1 MIECSDEKYAKNE
14 LGGICLK
21 RRLVVLACL
30 IALMGCLTL
39 TASAQS
45 TASKIEI
52 FSTVNSD
59 GDCLVNMSVTLH
71 LEGKI
76 ENLQFPLPAGA
87 TGVTLNKASC
97 RTEKTK
103 DAVLVDLS
111 RLTDGVTGDFT
122 MQFDYVLKET
132 VAVAEDLPEIKE
144 TNPDGETLGKGRKPL
159 QLTLPLLG
167 EFAFPVEKVNFV
179 ITLPGPVTNPPRF
192 TSIYRQYGVES
203 ILPAMVDGSM
213 ISGGTT
219 AQLNDHESVTM
230 TLVVPDAMFPSVN
243 IYERTGNPEIVPMSI
258 FAGLALLYWLIFLRC
273 APLIRYRNVNPPDGI
288 TAGELGCRL
297 TLAGGDLT
305 MMVLSWA
312 QLGYILINMDR
323 SGRIILHKRMDMGNE
338 RSLFEIRIFKS
349 LFGTKNAVDAT
360 GFNYAKLV
368 RKVARMVPGE
378 KTMCKTESGSMK
390 VFRALCCMVQVFCG
404 ICVAMNMT
412 AILALQ
418 ILLSVV
424 LGVFGAVSAWHIQ
437 NIAYRTHLRGKNRVF
452 VGLGLMVVWILLGLL
467 CGQVWIPLVSVLG
480 QFLFSYFA
488 AYGGR
493 RSDLNRH
500 DVGQILGLRHYM
512 KRISREEMVLILK
525 NEPEYFFDLAPY
537 ALAMGILRP
546 FARNFGPKKK
556 WELCPYLIVRHKGR
570 LTAAEWASIL
580 RNCADRMDARAQR
593 MELERWMPIKF
604 R

>member
-1 MIECSDEKYAKNE
+1 M
-14 LGGICLK
+14 K
-21 RRLVVLACL
+21 RRLVMLAFLVVLMSCL
-30 IALMGCLTL
+30 ALTV
-39 TASAQS
+39 SAQS
-45 TASKIEI
+45 TATKIET
-52 FSTVNSD
+52 FCTVNSD

-71 LEGKI
+71 LEGDA
-76 ENLQFPLPAGA
+76 EDLMFPLPAGA

-97 RTEKTK
+97 RTEKTAS
-103 DAVLVDLS
+103 AVLVDIS
-111 RLTDGVTGDFT
+111 KVTDGFVGDFT
-122 MQFDYVLKET
+122 MQFDYVLKEIVT
-132 VAVAEDLPEIKE
+132 VAEELPEIKE
-144 TNPDGETLGKGRKPL
+144 TTPEGETLSVGRKPL

-167 EFAFPVEKVNFV
+167 EFSYPVEKLNFV
-179 ITLPGPVTNPPRF
+179 VTLPGPVPSAPRF
-192 TSIYRQYGVES
+192 SSIYRQYGVET
-203 ILPAMVDGSM
+203 IMPAMVDGSM

-219 AQLNDHESVTM
+219 GQLNDHESVTM
-230 TLVVPDAMFPSVN
+230 TLVVPNEMFPSVN
-243 IYERTGNPEIVPMSI
+243 VYQRTGNPEILPMSI
-258 FAGLALLYWLIFLRC
+258 FAGLALLYWLIFLRS

-305 MMVLSWA
+305 MMVISWA

-323 SGRIILHKRMDMGNE
+323 SGRIILHKRMEMGNE

-349 LFGTKNAVDAT
+349 LFGSKNAVDAT
-360 GFNYAKLV
+360 GYNYAKLV
-368 RKVARMVPGE
+368 RKVDKMVPGE
-378 KTMCKTESGSMK
+378 KTMCKTNSGNMK
-390 VFRALCCMVQVFCG
+390 VFRGLGCMVQVFCG

-412 AILALQ
+412 AILPLQ
-418 ILLSVV
+418 VLLSIV
-424 LGVFGAVSAWHIQ
+424 LVVFGAVSAWEIQ
-437 NIAYRTHLRGKNRVF
+437 EIAYRTHLRGKLRVF
-452 VGLGLMVVWILLGLL
+452 VGLGLMLVWILLGLL

-512 KRISREEMVLILK
+512 KRIPREEMVLLMK

-537 ALAMGILRP
+537 ALAMGILKP
-546 FARNFGPKKK
+546 FAKNFGKKK

-570 LTAAEWASIL
+570 LTGAEWAAIL
-580 RNCADRMDARAQR
+580 RDCADRMDARARR
-593 MELERWMPIKF
+593 MELERWMPIRF